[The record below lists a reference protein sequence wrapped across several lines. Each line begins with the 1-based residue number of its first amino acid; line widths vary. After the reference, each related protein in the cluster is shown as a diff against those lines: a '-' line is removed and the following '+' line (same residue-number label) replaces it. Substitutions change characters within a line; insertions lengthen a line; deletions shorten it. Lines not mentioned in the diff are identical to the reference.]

1 MRSFARR
8 PAVRVH
14 VDCAGPVAYSVAFQD
29 HPQHRGSK
37 RGHAA
42 MANPE
47 HLEILKQGVEKW
59 NKWRQE
65 QSGIRPDLSKAN
77 LNDADLTE
85 ANLSG
90 ANLSEAYL
98 EQANLHAADLIYADL
113 KFAYL
118 LFADLSGANLGPA
131 DLQRAD

>member
-29 HPQHRGSK
+29 HPQHGGSK

-47 HLEILKQGVEKW
+47 HLEILKQGVEQW
-59 NKWRQE
+59 NEWRKE
-65 QSGIRPDLSKAN
+65 HPDAGPDLSEADLREADLFN
-77 LNDADLTE
+77 ADLTVT
-85 ANLSG
+85 
-90 ANLSEAYL
+90 
-98 EQANLHAADLIYADL
+98 DLNR
-113 KFAYL
+113 
-118 LFADLSGANLGPA
+118 ADLSGANLNA
-131 DLQRAD
+131 AHLS